1 MMLSVLLLKLYH
13 NVTDRQTDG
22 QGTPITALSTADVR

>member
-13 NVTDRQTDG
+13 NVTDRQ
-22 QGTPITALSTADVR
+22 GTPITALSTADVR